1 LSTALTSLFA
11 AQANSSDSITRQP
24 NLASTH
30 TLNVKKS
37 MSARALIGEGR
48 RSLIGE
54 NGKSALIGENGKGA
68 LIGENGK
75 GALIGENGKGAL
87 IGTNGRK

>member
-1 LSTALTSLFA
+1 MFGRFFVLSTALTSLFA

-37 MSARALIGEGR
+37 MSAQALIGEGR

-68 LIGENGK
+68 LIG
-75 GALIGENGKGAL
+75 
-87 IGTNGRK
+87 TNGRK